1 MKIKL
6 YIILSIL
13 ACTSMVKMSA
23 QDRLGAEIGMN
34 VSSLAIK
41 ANGHNVDVAGGLSVD
56 YLFNNGITLQSG
68 LYYSSKGASGL
79 WDQYNYSGELR
90 QADIHLGYIEVP
102 LMVGYRIPVM
112 SNVYLVPSVGAY
124 FACGVTGYGEID
136 VIVSNEHG
144 HGRISDR
151 WDNPYKGFKKD
162 WLADTEV
169 KAFDRFDSG
178 LRFGLSGE
186 ISRFVVSFAYDLGL
200 KKVWSGFDTGSYK
213 TSTHKMKN
221 RTACISVGYKFN
233 L

>member
-1 MKIKL
+1 MNIKVC
-6 YIILSIL
+6 ILSMLICL
-13 ACTSMVKMSA
+13 SMVKMSA
-23 QDRLGAEIGMN
+23 QVRLGAEIGMN

-41 ANGHNVDVAGGLSVD
+41 ANSHNVDVAGGLSVD
-56 YLFNNGITLQSG
+56 YLFNNGVTLQSG

-79 WDQYNYSGELR
+79 WDGYNYSSELR

-124 FACGVTGYGEID
+124 FACGVAGYGEID
-136 VIVSNEHG
+136 AIVSNENG
-144 HGRISDR
+144 YARGSEQWNNLYEDLK
-151 WDNPYKGFKKD
+151 WD
-162 WLADTEV
+162 WLADTEL

-186 ISRFVVSFAYDLGL
+186 ISRFVISFAYDLGL
-200 KKVWSGFDTGSYK
+200 KKVWSGFDTPSYK

>member
-1 MKIKL
+1 MLIC
-6 YIILSIL
+6 LSV
-13 ACTSMVKMSA
+13 VKMSA
-23 QDRLGAEIGMN
+23 QVRLGAEIGMN

-56 YLFNNGITLQSG
+56 YLFNNGVTLQSG

-79 WDQYNYSGELR
+79 WDGHNYSSELR
-90 QADIHLGYIEVP
+90 QVDIHLGYMEIP

-124 FACGVTGYGEID
+124 FACGVAGYGEID
-136 VIVSNEHG
+136 VIVSNEQG
-144 HGRISDR
+144 NGRISDQ

-162 WLADTEV
+162 WLADTEL

-186 ISRFVVSFAYDLGL
+186 ISRFVVSFVYDLGL
-200 KKVWSGFDTGSYK
+200 KKVWSGFDTESYK

>member
-1 MKIKL
+1 MNIKFC
-6 YIILSIL
+6 ILSMLI
-13 ACTSMVKMSA
+13 CMSVVKMSA
-23 QDRLGAEIGMN
+23 QVRLGAEIGMN
-34 VSSLAIK
+34 VSSLAII
-41 ANGHNVDVAGGLSVD
+41 ANGHNVDVAGGLSAD

-79 WDQYNYSGELR
+79 WDGYNYSCELR

-124 FACGVTGYGEID
+124 LACGVTGYGEID
-136 VIVSNEHG
+136 IIVSNEHG
-144 HGRISDR
+144 HGRISDQ
-151 WDNPYKGFKKD
+151 WNNPYKDFKKD

-186 ISRFVVSFAYDLGL
+186 ISRFVISFAYDLGL
-200 KKVWSGFDTGSYK
+200 KKVWSGFDTPSYK